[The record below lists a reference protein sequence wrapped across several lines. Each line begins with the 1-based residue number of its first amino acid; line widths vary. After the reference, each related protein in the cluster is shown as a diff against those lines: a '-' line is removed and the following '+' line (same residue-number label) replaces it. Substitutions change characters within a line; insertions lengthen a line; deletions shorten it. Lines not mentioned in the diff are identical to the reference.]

1 VNWLRQ
7 KVKNAMTWA
16 SGEETPFPELGKFLL
31 IGGDAHL
38 QIRETFFGD
47 NVYVDEDCGV
57 YTRQFLGFE
66 DAFYIQ
72 VYVHESVHLSDALE
86 LITRGR
92 ECGKA
97 S

>member
-1 VNWLRQ
+1 
-7 KVKNAMTWA
+7 MTLA
-16 SGEETPFPELGKFLL
+16 SGPETPFPKLGKFIL

-38 QIRETFFGD
+38 QVRETFFLD
-47 NVYVDEDCGV
+47 AVIVDEDYGV

-86 LITRGR
+86 LLTKGR
-92 ECGKA
+92 DLGKA